1 MERGQFAQWTECVG
15 GTGYGNHWIVSV
27 VCIFASLSTC
37 DTRSQFFLNLMR
49 IGLAYFGWV
58 SFRTEYPT
66 SFFLTTEI
74 DMIIPDL
81 DCGYEGMM
89 VGISF
94 YFRAGVIISV
104 WQSSVEEGRESDWN
118 S

>member
-1 MERGQFAQWTECVG
+1 ME
-15 GTGYGNHWIVSV
+15 
-27 VCIFASLSTC
+27 CIFASLSKC
-37 DTRSQFFLNLMR
+37 DKRSQFPEPDANWF
-49 IGLAYFGWV
+49 GLFWLDLLPDGV
-58 SFRTEYPT
+58 PHV
-66 SFFLTTEI
+66 FFLTTEI

-94 YFRAGVIISV
+94 YFRAGGYHISLAV
-104 WQSSVEEGRESDWN
+104 KCGRGRESDWN